1 MLLLFYY
8 KSANLSTDFL
18 FPVEKQK
25 NRLNPL
31 TVKINGLS
39 LLFVDICL
47 FDGTDKKRK
56 ITCIFPYRIAGFVY
70 SQPFFPSDNA
80 LHVIP
85 LTSRFVNRD
94 SLSQKILFR
103 NTFSS
108 QTTLPNAENLFTGIS
123 TGLADDF
130 PI

>member
-56 ITCIFPYRIAGFVY
+56 VTCIFPYRIAGFVY

-85 LTSRFVNRD
+85 LY
-94 SLSQKILFR
+94 LSVCKQG
-103 NTFSS
+103 FSFS
-108 QTTLPNAENLFTGIS
+108 KNFIPEHF
-123 TGLADDF
+123 
-130 PI
+130 